1 MNIAR
6 PRLLAWR
13 CAGVGALMLIRL
25 PLPAHAGAPFVTDDP
40 GTTPPGDFEIDLAAT
55 HGRLRGETSGGLPS
69 LEVDYGAGS
78 ALQLHA
84 VAALAYTRPD
94 GGSLHF
100 GYGDTELGAKLR
112 FLAEDEQGWRPAAAL
127 FPLVEAPT
135 GDARQGLGAGRPRAF
150 VPLCLGKSTA
160 GWNIFGGGGYWFDPG
175 PGDQNWWL
183 LCVAATRKVTG
194 SLALGGE
201 VFHASARRP
210 GGKDGTGFNLGG
222 SYDFSAHHHLLLS
235 AGRGLRNGTTS
246 NQLSGY
252 LAYQLTF

>member
-6 PRLLAWR
+6 HRLLAWR

-135 GDARQGLGAGRPRAF
+135 GDARQGLGAGRPRARLSRSASAS
-150 VPLCLGKSTA
+150 PLPA
-160 GWNIFGGGGYWFDPG
+160 GTSSAAAGIGSIPG
-175 PGDQNWWL
+175 P
-183 LCVAATRKVTG
+183 VTRTG
-194 SLALGGE
+194 GCFAWQ
-201 VFHASARRP
+201 RR
-210 GGKDGTGFNLGG
+210 
-222 SYDFSAHHHLLLS
+222 
-235 AGRGLRNGTTS
+235 GR
-246 NQLSGY
+246 
-252 LAYQLTF
+252 